1 MDAEWGC
8 CLRGALRGRDFGEA
22 GSSWES
28 GRGKGSERIYMED
41 ILVSDNSGDCLEKN
55 NNFQQPA
62 AAILCGKICK
72 CMLIAAAFWLQPAIF
87 HFDVI
92 P

>member
-41 ILVSDNSGDCLEKN
+41 IHVSDNSGDCLEKN
-55 NNFQQPA
+55 NNF
-62 AAILCGKICK
+62 
-72 CMLIAAAFWLQPAIF
+72 
-87 HFDVI
+87 
-92 P
+92 